1 MADLRDFTKKNTVFV
16 GTDGIRLPSGNNAQ
30 RVASANVDATL
41 RYNTDIGGMEVYS
54 PNGWT
59 PLAAPPSISTVS
71 PSTFSGESGTSF
83 EIQGTNINPDAQVYF
98 VTSNG
103 ATLLAATITYFGS
116 SQIRATTPR
125 NISVAEEPLSVRLVQ
140 QSGTVTKL
148 NCIDAGGHPDWVTTA
163 GTLGSIF
170 GANTVNVYVTATD
183 PENTAV
189 TYQLSTGSL
198 PGGLN
203 FTTSN
208 GLIQGVAS
216 SVLANTTYNF
226 TIRATDTV
234 NNNTD
239 RSFSYTVLNRAPVI
253 NTAAGSLGTIY
264 SGNAASASISAYD
277 PDGGNLTYAVASG
290 SLPTNS
296 SLGTANGVIQGTP
309 IVVTTNT
316 TYTFSISAT
325 DEGSLTA
332 SNTYTYTVLNRPPLW
347 NTAATLGSYSPETFT
362 PITVNAYDP
371 DGGSI
376 TYSLTSGSVPE
387 GLTFVSANATITGTA
402 PEVTDNTTSTFTVT
416 ATDPGSD
423 ANTRTF
429 SLTIAPIIDAQF
441 SNTILL
447 LKNSGNTVIRDASA
461 NNLPLTVV
469 GDARAS
475 NFSPFNTSWSTYFGT
490 YATNS
495 YLTYVPGT
503 SVAFG
508 TGDFTV
514 ECFAYWD
521 SDPGSTAN
529 PYIIDTRGG
538 GGAWAFSWNW
548 TGGSNGSVLAWTK
561 ADGNYHQASTQ
572 MPLHQWNHCAYVR
585 SGTTGTIYLNG
596 VSILSFTD
604 STNYSASISL
614 AYLGKRYS
622 GDQANPGYQSN
633 LRIVKGTAVY
643 LSAFTPPTSKLT
655 AIANTVLL
663 THQTGS
669 FKDNSTANSGTGFT
683 ITTSG
688 LPKAVGAS
696 PFSFEETDTTTGSIY
711 FDGTG
716 DYISNLPSDLLDFG
730 SSEEFSIEF
739 FAYFNSVPNSFGML
753 GLNAGIQQGY
763 AIVYDVGG
771 GHYLLS
777 GKTDEVGSASL
788 LRTQSAGTLYP
799 YKWHHICFARRS
811 GVMSIYLDGV
821 RVATRSSDTT
831 TYAAGAATIGYAGQA
846 SATAMNGFMSN
857 LRIVTG
863 ASAYDTSQTTLTVPT
878 SPVSNISGTRLLTFQ
893 NRLPHNN
900 SGFQDKSI
908 NKHVITRYGN
918 ASQGTFTPFSADPGK
933 WSNYFNGSNG
943 VRFADNAAFQFG
955 SNAFTVEGWFN
966 VASTPSNDASI
977 ISKWVAANDG
987 NSSWM
992 VDFQSSNLSAAI
1004 SIGGSVTRITGSVG
1018 IPLSV
1023 WNHFALVRSGSPGTL
1038 SLFLNGNRIATGTPT
1053 GSLVDDSNPVGIGVR
1068 GGTDSYYLT
1077 GSLTNIRV
1085 VNGTAL
1091 YDPTLTTHTVPTEP
1105 LSVVTNT
1112 KLLTCQNNRF
1122 IDNSTANSSAGFTA
1136 TVSGTPSIQPFSPF
1150 APNSVYTT
1158 ANTGGSVYFDG
1169 TGDYLSAPN
1178 NTAFDMTGKSYCFE
1192 TWVYFIDTKESSIFN
1207 RFDGTGGP
1215 GLSIQRLS
1223 SASGQDRKLIF
1234 YTGTQL
1240 TGVTPLYEYQW
1251 YHIAFTFDGTTKRIF
1266 VNGVL
1271 DASTTSGTMWQNS
1284 SSLTAM
1290 YIGNRQGD
1298 GRSFDFPGYMSGTRI
1313 TKGSAVYTSSFTPP
1327 TAPPTLTANTTL
1339 LLNYTDAAIY
1349 DASGKHVIE
1358 TVANAKS
1365 NNSISKFLG
1374 TSSHLDG
1381 DGDYLTLP
1389 PSTVA
1394 TLLSLGSSN
1403 FTWECWVYRSA
1414 VTDSTYA
1421 DGLCCSS
1428 AGITGFA
1435 AGVDPSGLVGY
1446 AISSSSGSWGIRLG
1460 VDPGNPKGSIA
1471 VALRTWTH
1479 IALVRNG
1486 STFTGYVN
1494 GQVDQTFTSSSAI
1507 SNLGNSYFIGRWHD
1521 GNTRY
1526 WNGNI
1531 SDFRISKFARYTTT
1545 FTPPTRSFP
1554 NR

>member
-71 PSTFSGESGTSF
+71 PATFSGESGTSF

-125 NISVAEEPLSVRLVQ
+125 NISVAEEPLSIRLVQ

-208 GLIQGVAS
+208 GLIQGVAT

-253 NTAAGSLGTIY
+253 NTAAGNLGTVY
-264 SGNAASASISAYD
+264 SGNATSTSISAYD
-277 PDGGNLTYAVASG
+277 PDGGSLTYAVASG

-325 DEGSLTA
+325 DEGSLSA

-347 NTAATLGSYSPETFT
+347 NTDATLTSYSAETFT

-371 DGGSI
+371 DGGSV
-376 TYSLTSGSVPE
+376 TYALTSGSVPS
-387 GLTFVSANATITGTA
+387 GLTFVSANATITGSAT
-402 PEVTDNTTSTFTVT
+402 EVTDNTTSTFTVT

-423 ANTRTF
+423 ANARTF
-429 SLTIAPIIDAQF
+429 SLTITPIIDAQF

-447 LKNSGNTVIRDASA
+447 LKNSGNTVIQDLSVSG
-461 NNLPLTVV
+461 LPLTSV
-469 GDARAS
+469 GNTSAS
-475 NFSPFNTSWSTYFGT
+475 NFGPFNTSWSTYFGT

-508 TGDFTV
+508 TGDFTI

-538 GGAWAFSWNW
+538 GGSWAFSWNW

-572 MPLHQWNHCAYVR
+572 MPLRQWNHCAYVR

-614 AYLGKRYS
+614 AHLGKRYS

-655 AIANTVLL
+655 AITNTVLL

-688 LPKAVGAS
+688 LPKAVGFS
-696 PFSFEETDTTTGSIY
+696 PFEETDTITGSIY

-716 DYISNLPSDLLDFG
+716 DYVSNLPSDLLDFG

-739 FAYFNSVPNSFGML
+739 FAYFNNVPNSFGML

-763 AIVYDVGG
+763 CIVYDVGG

-777 GKTDEVGSASL
+777 GKTDEIGSASL

-831 TYAAGAATIGYAGQA
+831 TYASGAATVGYAGQG

-857 LRIVTG
+857 LRILTG

-900 SGFQDKSI
+900 HGFQDHSL
-908 NKHVITRYGN
+908 NKHIVTRYGN
-918 ASQGTFTPFSADPGK
+918 TTQGTFTPFSADPGK
-933 WSNYFNGSNG
+933 WSNYFLNASSQGLSI
-943 VRFADNAAFQFG
+943 ADNSNLRLG
-955 SNAFTVEGWFN
+955 SGDFTVECYFYI
-966 VASTPSNDASI
+966 A
-977 ISKWVAANDG
+977 G
-987 NSSWM
+987 NSSL
-992 VDFQSSNLSAAI
+992 D
-1004 SIGGSVTRITGSVG
+1004 GGSQARACLIGKIQADPPLWGLNIDAAGATTGTGLVFNFLGTQITYTGTITQG
-1018 IPLSV
+1018 V
-1023 WNHFALVRSGSPGTL
+1023 WHHVAAVRSGSSTGNIKIY
-1038 SLFLNGNRIATGTPT
+1038 LNGTSVASGTSTSTDTNTGAVTIGWWDYPASQYKFYFNGYISNARI
-1053 GSLVDDSNPVGIGVR
+1053 VK
-1068 GGTDSYYLT
+1068 
-1077 GSLTNIRV
+1077 
-1085 VNGTAL
+1085 GTAV
-1091 YDPTLTTHTVPTEP
+1091 YTSNFTPSTTPLTAISGTQ
-1105 LSVVTNT
+1105 
-1112 KLLTCQNNRF
+1112 LLTCQSNYF
-1122 IDNSTANSSAGFTA
+1122 LDNSTNNFTI
-1136 TVSGTPSIQPFSPF
+1136 TRSGTPSVQSFSPF
-1150 APNSVYTT
+1150 TSNATYSV
-1158 ANTGGSVYFDG
+1158 ANTGGSMYNSAVPDGLKMINPSTQFGTSGNYTVSMWYYPTGQTGDYNPLWIFSDSTSNDNPMAGLFFNSGYSLFWLNNGAGGNGFNANMGITIVPFQWNHIVVTRTSGTTRCWTNGTLRVDGWSADSMNADKRVLYIGTGRTNADTTPGYTSGFQFLNGISLYTTATNFTPPTLPPTRIANTAALLNFTDAAIVDYTGKNNVQTVGDAKANNSTYKFSPGSMYFDG
-1169 TGDYLSAPN
+1169 TGDYLVLPANKIYDFGTGDFTIECWVRLITINSAKMLVTSNYNAGTGAGGWALIHRADTSSLSLSVNSNVTYTKSWSP
-1178 NTAFDMTGKSYCFE
+1178 TAGIWYHVSVSRSGTNLRF
-1192 TWVYFIDTKESSIFN
+1192 FID
-1207 RFDGTGGP
+1207 
-1215 GLSIQRLS
+1215 
-1223 SASGQDRKLIF
+1223 
-1234 YTGTQL
+1234 GTQ
-1240 TGVTPLYEYQW
+1240 
-1251 YHIAFTFDGTTKRIF
+1251 IGTTSTSSDNVTGSSTVI
-1266 VNGVL
+1266 VAGNSTSNL
-1271 DASTTSGTMWQNS
+1271 PIDANIND
-1284 SSLTAM
+1284 L
-1290 YIGNRQGD
+1290 
-1298 GRSFDFPGYMSGTRI
+1298 RI
-1313 TKGSAVYTSSFTPP
+1313 TKS
-1327 TAPPTLTANTTL
+1327 
-1339 LLNYTDAAIY
+1339 
-1349 DASGKHVIE
+1349 
-1358 TVANAKS
+1358 
-1365 NNSISKFLG
+1365 
-1374 TSSHLDG
+1374 
-1381 DGDYLTLP
+1381 
-1389 PSTVA
+1389 
-1394 TLLSLGSSN
+1394 
-1403 FTWECWVYRSA
+1403 
-1414 VTDSTYA
+1414 
-1421 DGLCCSS
+1421 
-1428 AGITGFA
+1428 
-1435 AGVDPSGLVGY
+1435 
-1446 AISSSSGSWGIRLG
+1446 
-1460 VDPGNPKGSIA
+1460 
-1471 VALRTWTH
+1471 
-1479 IALVRNG
+1479 
-1486 STFTGYVN
+1486 
-1494 GQVDQTFTSSSAI
+1494 
-1507 SNLGNSYFIGRWHD
+1507 
-1521 GNTRY
+1521 
-1526 WNGNI
+1526 
-1531 SDFRISKFARYTTT
+1531 ARYITN